1 MKKKIAYIINHKSF
15 FSSHILPIA
24 LKARK
29 NGYEIKLFCGQDGS
43 KSMESHANRILKK
56 YKIKFITFNF
66 YSASLSIITE
76 IKALFNLM
84 IAIKEYRPDL
94 IHSATP
100 KGIVYG
106 GLIAL
111 FLNVKSIIYF
121 ISGMGFLFSNKLNI
135 KERFYKNIYLM
146 IKKIIFLKKNKR
158 LIIENL
164 DDINFFKK
172 RYNLQNQIVL
182 IKGSG
187 VDLKKFKPYKLPKK
201 KIVLLP
207 SRVLKEKGVSEFI
220 MAADILKKEFPEW
233 DFQIIGALDY
243 SKQSSYTKQELLK
256 LNKEK
261 SVIFKGYKKNI
272 LKYYKQASI
281 VCLPSYREG
290 LSKTLSEAA
299 ACGIPIVTTNV
310 PGCKSAI
317 LNNKTGFLCQSK
329 NYLSLKNKLKLLMK
343 SKTLRDKFSLNARNF
358 AKKNFDLSNVIN
370 KNLTNYKEL
379 L

>member
-1 MKKKIAYIINHKSF
+1 
-15 FSSHILPIA
+15 
-24 LKARK
+24 
-29 NGYEIKLFCGQDGS
+29 
-43 KSMESHANRILKK
+43 
-56 YKIKFITFNF
+56 
-66 YSASLSIITE
+66 
-76 IKALFNLM
+76 
-84 IAIKEYRPDL
+84 
-94 IHSATP
+94 
-100 KGIVYG
+100 
-106 GLIAL
+106 
-111 FLNVKSIIYF
+111 
-121 ISGMGFLFSNKLNI
+121 
-135 KERFYKNIYLM
+135 
-146 IKKIIFLKKNKR
+146 
-158 LIIENL
+158 
-164 DDINFFKK
+164 
-172 RYNLQNQIVL
+172 L

-201 KIVLLP
+201 KIVILP

-261 SVIFKGYKKNI
+261 SVVFKGYKKNI
-272 LKYYKQASI
+272 LKYYNQASI

-310 PGCKSAI
+310 PGCKNAI
-317 LNNKTGFLCQSK
+317 LNKKTGFLCQSK
-329 NYLSLKNKLKLLMK
+329 NYLSLKNKLRLLMK
-343 SKTLRDKFSLNARNF
+343 SKTLRDKFSINARNF

-370 KNLTNYKEL
+370 KNLINYKEL

>member
-29 NGYEIKLFCGQDGS
+29 SGYDIKLFCGQDGS

-56 YKIKFITFNF
+56 NKIKFLTFDF

-76 IKALFNLM
+76 IKALLNLM

-121 ISGMGFLFSNKLNI
+121 ISGMGFLFSNKLNL

-172 RYNLQNQIVL
+172 RYDLQNQIVL

-201 KIVLLP
+201 KIVILP

-261 SVIFKGYKKNI
+261 SVVFKGYKKNI
-272 LKYYKQASI
+272 LKYYNQASI

-310 PGCKSAI
+310 PGCKNAI
-317 LNNKTGFLCQSK
+317 LNKKTGFLCQSK
-329 NYLSLKNKLKLLMK
+329 NYLSLKNKLRLLMK
-343 SKTLRDKFSLNARNF
+343 SKTLRDKFSINARNF

-370 KNLTNYKEL
+370 KNLINYKEL